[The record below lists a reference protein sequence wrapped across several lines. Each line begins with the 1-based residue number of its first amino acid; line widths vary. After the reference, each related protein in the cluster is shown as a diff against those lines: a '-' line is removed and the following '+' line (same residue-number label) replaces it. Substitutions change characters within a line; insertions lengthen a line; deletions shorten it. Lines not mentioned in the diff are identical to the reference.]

1 MKFTA
6 LLAGLSLAA
15 ISAFGGDGA
24 IRRSAQRIPGHYVV
38 VLNSSASVAAVA
50 NTARNFHG
58 ARIHKMYE
66 RGIKGFAIEMS
77 DADAQAL
84 SGDPGVQFVEEDSL
98 VSASATVS
106 VSATWGLD
114 RIDQRFLP
122 LNGSYV
128 SSETGAGVVVYV
140 VDTGILAGHADFGDR
155 VVAGF
160 NAVDDSGGTAD
171 CNGHGTHVAGIIGGS
186 NFGVAKSAT
195 LVPVRV
201 LDCRG
206 SGSVSTLLAG
216 LDWVLSDH
224 QQSGRPGVVNM
235 SLGGSPSWA
244 LDNEVNLVL
253 AGGLTTVVAAGNS
266 NDDACNYSPARVRGA
281 LTVGATTTADQR
293 AGFSNHGTCVD
304 LFAPG
309 LSILSDWYTSPSATA
324 VASGTSSAAPFV
336 AGVAALCL
344 EKYPGASPGAVSQT
358 IVSQATNDVLGALG
372 DGSPNLLLFSL
383 LGALADEPAPGDS
396 QLLSDPGF
404 DYGPTFWSYGICS
417 AGNPVGCPPGDEE
430 QMMSARGLPSRSGT
444 SHAALGGP
452 ATNSQIISEAVT
464 IPATARST
472 ELSFYLWIIAKGKS
486 LSADD
491 ILKVEIRNR
500 DGALLETLG
509 TFSNLDECPTY
520 IRHRFD
526 VSRYRGVT
534 IRISFTASA
543 AHGAPTWFLLDDA
556 GLNVRR

>member
-1 MKFTA
+1 
-6 LLAGLSLAA
+6 
-15 ISAFGGDGA
+15 
-24 IRRSAQRIPGHYVV
+24 
-38 VLNSSASVAAVA
+38 
-50 NTARNFHG
+50 
-58 ARIHKMYE
+58 MYE
-66 RGIKGFAIEMS
+66 RRIKGFAIEMS
-77 DADAQAL
+77 DADAQVL

-128 SSETGAGVVVYV
+128 SSETGAGVVAYV

-266 NDDACNYSPARVRGA
+266 NDDSCNYSPARVRGS
-281 LTVGATTTADQR
+281 LTVEATTIADQW
-293 AGFSNHGTCVD
+293 AGLSNHAISVD
-304 LFAPG
+304 LFCPV
-309 LSILSDWYTSPSATA
+309 LRILS
-324 VASGTSSAAPFV
+324 
-336 AGVAALCL
+336 
-344 EKYPGASPGAVSQT
+344 
-358 IVSQATNDVLGALG
+358 
-372 DGSPNLLLFSL
+372 NLYDRDSL
-383 LGALADEPAPGDS
+383 
-396 QLLSDPGF
+396 
-404 DYGPTFWSYGICS
+404 T
-417 AGNPVGCPPGDEE
+417 V
-430 QMMSARGLPSRSGT
+430 
-444 SHAALGGP
+444 
-452 ATNSQIISEAVT
+452 V
-464 IPATARST
+464 
-472 ELSFYLWIIAKGKS
+472 
-486 LSADD
+486 
-491 ILKVEIRNR
+491 
-500 DGALLETLG
+500 
-509 TFSNLDECPTY
+509 
-520 IRHRFD
+520 HR
-526 VSRYRGVT
+526 
-534 IRISFTASA
+534 
-543 AHGAPTWFLLDDA
+543 W
-556 GLNVRR
+556 

>member
-6 LLAGLSLAA
+6 LLAGLTLAA
-15 ISAFGGDGA
+15 MSAFGGDGA
-24 IRRSAQRIPGHYVV
+24 IRRSALRIPGQYVV

-58 ARIHKMYE
+58 ARIRKTYE

-77 DADAQAL
+77 DADAQSL
-84 SGDPGVQFVEEDSL
+84 SRDPGVQFVEEDSI
-98 VSASATVS
+98 VSAST
-106 VSATWGLD
+106 TWGLD

-122 LNGSYV
+122 LNDSYV

-140 VDTGILAGHADFGDR
+140 VDTGILAGHADFGGR
-155 VVAGF
+155 VAAGF
-160 NAVDDSGGTAD
+160 SAVDDSGGTAD

-186 NFGVAKSAT
+186 NYGVAISAT

-244 LDNEVNLVL
+244 LDNEVNQVL
-253 AGGLTTVVAAGNS
+253 ASGLTTVVAAGNS
-266 NDDACNYSPARVRGA
+266 SDDACAYSPARVPGA

-293 AGFSNHGTCVD
+293 AGFSNYGTCVD

-309 LSILSDWYTSPSATA
+309 VSILSDWYTSPSAAA
-324 VASGTSSAAPFV
+324 VASGTSVAAPFV

-344 EKYPGASPGAVSQT
+344 EKYPSASPSAVSQT
-358 IVSQATNDVLGALG
+358 IVSQATNDVLGAVG

-383 LGALADEPAPGDS
+383 LGALADELAPGDS

-430 QMMSARGLPSRSGT
+430 QMMSIRDLPSRSGT
-444 SHAALGGP
+444 THAALGGP
-452 ATNSQIISEAVT
+452 ATHSQIISEAVT
-464 IPATARST
+464 IPATARSA
-472 ELSFYLWIIAKGKS
+472 ELSFYLWIIAKGNS
-486 LSADD
+486 HTADD
-491 ILKVEIRNR
+491 TLKVEIRDRAGN
-500 DGALLETLG
+500 LLETLG

-520 IRHRFD
+520 IRRHFD
-526 VSRYRGVT
+526 VSRYRGAT
-534 IRISFTASA
+534 IRISFVST
-543 AHGAPTWFLLDDA
+543 GDRDKPTWFLLDDA
-556 GLNVRR
+556 DLNVRR

>member
-1 MKFTA
+1 MKWTA
-6 LLAGLSLAA
+6 VLAGLSLAA
-15 ISAFGGDGA
+15 MTAFGGDGS
-24 IRRSAQRIPGHYVV
+24 IRRSTQRIPGQYVV
-38 VLNSSASVAAVA
+38 VLDSSANVATVA
-50 NTARNFHG
+50 NTAKNFNG
-58 ARIHKMYE
+58 ARIHHTYG

-84 SGDPGVQFVEEDSL
+84 SRDPRVQFVEEDSI
-98 VSASATVS
+98 VSAST
-106 VSATWGLD
+106 TWGLD

-140 VDTGILAGHADFGDR
+140 VDTGILAGHEDFGGR
-155 VVAGF
+155 VAAGF
-160 NAVDDSGGTAD
+160 SAVDDSLGTED
-171 CNGHGTHVAGIIGGS
+171 CNGHGTHVAGVIGGS
-186 NFGVAKSAT
+186 NYGVAKSAT

-216 LDWVLSDH
+216 LDWVL
-224 QQSGRPGVVNM
+224 QQSAHPGVVNM

-266 NDDACNYSPARVRGA
+266 NADACAYSPARVPGA

-293 AGFSNHGTCVD
+293 AGFSNYGTCVD

-309 LSILSDWYTSPSATA
+309 VSILSDWYTSPSATA

-344 EKYPGASPGAVSQT
+344 EKYPSASPGAVSQT
-358 IVSQATNDVLGALG
+358 IVSQATTDALSAVG
-372 DGSPNLLLFSL
+372 YGSPNRLLFSL
-383 LGALADEPAPGDS
+383 LSALDDPAPPSDS

-404 DYGPTFWSYGICS
+404 DYGQTFWSFGICS
-417 AGNPVGCPPGDEE
+417 ADNPIGCPPSDSDVLVAQSFG
-430 QMMSARGLPSRSGT
+430 SRSRNT
-444 SHAALGGP
+444 HAALGGP

-464 IPATARST
+464 IPATVRSA
-472 ELSFYLWIIAKGKS
+472 ELSFYLWIVSKGKS
-486 LSADD
+486 QSADD
-491 ILKVEIRNR
+491 ILKVEIR
-500 DGALLETLG
+500 DGAGNLLETLG

-520 IRHRFD
+520 IRRHFD
-526 VSRYRGVT
+526 VTRYLGRT
-534 IRISFTASA
+534 IRISFISVGD
-543 AHGAPTWFLLDDA
+543 HGKPTLFLLDDV